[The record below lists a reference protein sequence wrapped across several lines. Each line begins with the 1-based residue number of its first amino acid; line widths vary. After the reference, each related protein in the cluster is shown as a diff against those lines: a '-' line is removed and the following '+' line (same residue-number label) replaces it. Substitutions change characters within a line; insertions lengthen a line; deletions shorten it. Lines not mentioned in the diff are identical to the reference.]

1 MEYHRTSDQS
11 FYTNYSS
18 EDEVDDEKDNIECI
32 IELIELRIQ
41 LEDMKFN
48 GEHFYRGNLIKD
60 ELENI
65 ENELHHYGWYL

>member
-18 EDEVDDEKDNIECI
+18 EDDVDEQKDNVECI
-32 IELIELRIQ
+32 IELIELRMQ

-48 GEHFYRGNLIKD
+48 GDHFYRGNLIHD